1 MIMDNVTPWVSCFK
15 PVSIRDC
22 FGRVQM
28 VGCGSCP
35 ACQELK
41 RNSLSNRLALE
52 EHRSKYCSFVTL
64 TYDETYLPIVDV
76 SRLFS
81 AFDGEVVDLQQN
93 YDFNEDF
100 STPSVV
106 NTEEL
111 RKSVILYNKHRAFY
125 KSNYSVN
132 QNVTYEDNQVA
143 VLVNRHLQLFIKRFR
158 KYVSKHYNEKIRYY
172 AIGEYG
178 TQSLRPHWHILF
190 FYSSSQLARDF
201 ENVQQFGTKSRPI
214 QTPVFLRS
222 LWKFGHIDSKQTDG
236 KAYFYVSSYV
246 NKPADFPYVLELL
259 APQRAF
265 HSNFLGEI
273 SSKEDI
279 KKSFQERDFEHI
291 GQVNLISWS
300 GEQYTYSVRRSLVC
314 RLLPRYSFAAFE
326 DDRIVFRKLTI
337 FADSFIKSRYEQLG
351 SVLNLATHI
360 FYTWYFN
367 KVNEYSSLASLCAPQ
382 CLACLHSDLKLLSP
396 LCSLLY
402 ASKRFVSAADSLGFG
417 LRDYYDIY
425 KSYYNWLDYSRLTD
439 YLSNC
444 ELDSNFASAY
454 YDSIIDFDGFSASS
468 IDFINWSCSVK
479 NKFRSRIKHRQIADR
494 YKFNI

>member
-1 MIMDNVTPWVSCFK
+1 MGDVTPWVSCFK
-15 PVSIRDC
+15 PVNITDC
-22 FGRVQM
+22 FGRVQQ

-64 TYDETYLPIVDV
+64 TYDELYLPIIDV

-111 RKSVILYNKHRAFY
+111 RNSIILYNKHRAFY
-125 KSNYSVN
+125 KANFSVN
-132 QNVTYEDNQVA
+132 TNVTYEDNQVA

-158 KYVSKHYNEKIRYY
+158 KYVSQKYNEKIRYY

-178 TQSLRPHWHILF
+178 VQSLRPHWHILF

-201 ENVQQFGTKSRPI
+201 ENVVQLGTKSRPI
-214 QTPVFLRS
+214 QTPLFLRT

-246 NKPADFPYVLELL
+246 NKPSNFPYVLELL

-265 HSNFLGEI
+265 HSNFLGEVFE
-273 SSKEDI
+273 KKDI
-279 KKSFQERDFEHI
+279 KKSFQAREFSNL
-291 GQVNLISWS
+291 GQINVTSWS
-300 GEQYTYSVRRSLVC
+300 GEQYTYSTRRSIVG
-314 RLLPRYSFAAFE
+314 RLLPRYSFSACE
-326 DDRIVFRKLTI
+326 DDRIVFRKLTL
-337 FADSFIKSRYEQLG
+337 FADNFVSRKYEQLG
-351 SVLNLATHI
+351 SVLNLASCI
-360 FYTWYFN
+360 FNAWYF
-367 KVNEYSSLASLCAPQ
+367 KKDNEFASLASLFAQQ
-382 CLACLHSDLKLLSP
+382 CLACLHSDLNLLSP
-396 LCSLLY
+396 LCSVLY
-402 ASKRFVSAADSLGFG
+402 ASKRFVSAADFLDFG

-425 KSYYNWLDYSRLTD
+425 KSYYNWLDYSRLVD
-439 YLSNC
+439 NLSLC
-444 ELDSNFASAY
+444 QLDSCFASAY
-454 YDSIIDFDGFSASS
+454 YDSIIDFDTFSASS
-468 IDFINWSCSVK
+468 IDFMNWSLSVK

>member
-1 MIMDNVTPWVSCFK
+1 MNNVTPWVSCFK

-22 FGRVQM
+22 LGRVQM

-52 EHRSKYCSFVTL
+52 EHKAKYCSFVTL
-64 TYDETYLPIVDV
+64 TYDEAHLPIVDV

-81 AFDGEVVDLQQN
+81 ASDGEVVDLQQN
-93 YDFNEDF
+93 HDFNEDF
-100 STPSVV
+100 STPTVV

-111 RKSVILYNKHRAFY
+111 RNSVNLYNKHRAFY
-125 KSNYSVN
+125 KANYSVN
-132 QNVTYEDNQVA
+132 SNVTYEDNQVA
-143 VLVNRHLQLFIKRFR
+143 VLVNRHLQLFVKRFR
-158 KYVSKHYNEKIRYY
+158 KYVSKKYNEKIRYY

-265 HSNFLGEI
+265 HSNYLGEI
-273 SSKEDI
+273 STKEDI
-279 KKSFQERDFEHI
+279 KKSFRERDFEHI
-291 GQVNLISWS
+291 GQVNVISWS
-300 GEQYTYSVRRSLVC
+300 GEQYTYSVRRSLIG
-314 RLLPRYSFAAFE
+314 RLLPRYSFSACE
-326 DDRIVFRKLTI
+326 DDRIVFRKLTL
-337 FADSFIKSRYEQLG
+337 FADNFVKFRYEQLG

-360 FYTWYFN
+360 FNAWYFN
-367 KVNEYSSLASLCAPQ
+367 KDNEYAPLASLCASQ

-396 LCSLLY
+396 LCSVLY

-417 LRDYYDIY
+417 MRDYYDIY
-425 KSYYNWLDYSRLTD
+425 KSYYRWLDYSRLVD
-439 YLSNC
+439 NLSLC
-444 ELDSNFASAY
+444 ELDSSYSSAY
-454 YDSIIDFDGFSASS
+454 YDSILDFDTFSSTS
-468 IDFINWSCSVK
+468 IDFINWSSSVK

>member
-1 MIMDNVTPWVSCFK
+1 MNNVTPWLSCFK
-15 PVSIRDC
+15 PVNIRDC
-22 FGRVQM
+22 FGREQL

-64 TYDETYLPIVDV
+64 TYDETHLPIVDV

-81 AFDGEVVDLQQN
+81 ASDGEVVDLQQN

-100 STPSVV
+100 STPTVV

-111 RKSVILYNKHRAFY
+111 RDSVISYNKHRDFY
-125 KSNYSVN
+125 KVNFSVN
-132 QNVTYEDNQVA
+132 RNVTYENNQVA

-158 KYVSKHYNEKIRYY
+158 KYVSSKYNQTIRYY

-201 ENVQQFGTKSRPI
+201 ENVQQFGTASRPI
-214 QTPVFLRS
+214 QTPVFLRT

-246 NKPADFPYVLELL
+246 NKPADFPYVLEIL

-265 HSNFLGEI
+265 HSNYLGEI

-279 KKSFQERDFEHI
+279 KKSFQERDFQHI
-291 GQVNLISWS
+291 GQVNVISWS
-300 GEQYTYSVRRSLVC
+300 GEQYTYSVRRSLVG
-314 RLLPRYSFAAFE
+314 RLLPRYSFSACE
-326 DDRIVFRKLTI
+326 DDRIVFRKLTL
-337 FADSFIKSRYEQLG
+337 FADNFVKSRYEQLG

-360 FYTWYFN
+360 FNAWYFN
-367 KVNEYSSLASLCAPQ
+367 KDNEYASLASLFAPQ
-382 CLACLHSDLKLLSP
+382 CLACLHSDLNLLSP
-396 LCSLLY
+396 LCSVLY
-402 ASKRFVSAADSLGFG
+402 ASKRFVSAAYSFGFG
-417 LRDYYDIY
+417 LRDYFDIY
-425 KSYYNWLDYSRLTD
+425 KSYYHWLDYSRLVD
-439 YLSNC
+439 NLLMC
-444 ELDSNFASAY
+444 ELDSYFATAY
-454 YDSIIDFDGFSASS
+454 YDSIIDFDTFSATS
-468 IDFINWSCSVK
+468 IDFMNWSSSVK

>member
-1 MIMDNVTPWVSCFK
+1 MNNVTPWVSCFK

-41 RNSLSNRLALE
+41 RNSLSNCLALE
-52 EHRSKYCSFVTL
+52 EHRSKFCSFVTL
-64 TYDETYLPIVDV
+64 TYDEAHLPIVDV

-100 STPSVV
+100 STPTVV

-111 RKSVILYNKHRAFY
+111 RNSVILYNKHRSFY
-125 KSNYSVN
+125 KANFSVN
-132 QNVTYEDNQVA
+132 RNVTYEDNQVA

-158 KYVSKHYNEKIRYY
+158 KYVSKKYNEKIRYY

-201 ENVQQFGTKSRPI
+201 ENVQQFGTASRPI
-214 QTPVFLRS
+214 QTPLFLRS

-265 HSNFLGEI
+265 HSNYLGEV

-279 KKSFQERDFEHI
+279 KKSFQERDFLHI
-291 GQVNLISWS
+291 GQVNVISWS
-300 GEQYTYSVRRSLVC
+300 GEQYTYSVRRSLVG
-314 RLLPRYSFAAFE
+314 RLLPRYSFSACE
-326 DDRIVFRKLTI
+326 NDRVVFRKLTL
-337 FADSFIKSRYEQLG
+337 FADNFVKSRYEHLG

-360 FYTWYFN
+360 FNAWYFN
-367 KVNEYSSLASLCAPQ
+367 KNNEYASLASLCAPQ
-382 CLACLHSDLKLLSP
+382 CLACLHSDLNLLSP
-396 LCSLLY
+396 LCSVLY
-402 ASKRFVSAADSLGFG
+402 ASKRFVSAADSFGFG

-439 YLSNC
+439 NLSLC
-444 ELDSNFASAY
+444 EMDSNFAYAY
-454 YDSIIDFDGFSASS
+454 YDSIIDFDSFSATS
-468 IDFINWSCSVK
+468 IDFFNWSISVQ

>member
-1 MIMDNVTPWVSCFK
+1 MDNVTPWVSCFK

-22 FGRVQM
+22 FGRSQM

-52 EHRSKYCSFVTL
+52 EQRSQFCSFVTL
-64 TYDETYLPIVDV
+64 TYDEAHLPIVDV

-81 AFDGEVVDLQQN
+81 ASDGEVVDLQQN

-100 STPSVV
+100 STPTVV

-111 RKSVILYNKHRAFY
+111 RNSVILYNKHRAFY
-125 KSNYSVN
+125 KSNFSVN
-132 QNVTYEDNQVA
+132 RNVTYEDNQVA

-158 KYVSKHYNEKIRYY
+158 KYVSKNYNEKIRYY

-178 TQSLRPHWHILF
+178 TQSFRPHWHILF
-190 FYSSSQLARDF
+190 FHSSSQLARDF
-201 ENVQQFGTKSRPI
+201 ENVQQFGTDSRPI

-246 NKPADFPYVLELL
+246 NKPSDFPFVLELL
-259 APQRAF
+259 APQRSF
-265 HSNFLGEI
+265 HSNYLGEI

-279 KKSFQERDFEHI
+279 KKSFQERDYEHI
-291 GQVNLISWS
+291 GQVKLISWC
-300 GEQYTYSVRRSLVC
+300 GEQYTYSVRRSLVG
-314 RLLPRYSFAAFE
+314 RLLPRFSFSACE
-326 DDRIVFRKLTI
+326 DDRIVFRKLTL
-337 FADSFIKSRYEQLG
+337 FADTFVKLKYERLG
-351 SVLNLATHI
+351 SVLNLAYHI
-360 FYTWYFN
+360 FNAWYFN
-367 KVNEYSSLASLCAPQ
+367 KDNEYSSLASLCSIQ
-382 CLACLHSDLKLLSP
+382 CQACLHSDLKLLSP
-396 LCSLLY
+396 LCSVLY
-402 ASKRFVSAADSLGFG
+402 ASKRFVSAAVSLGFG
-417 LRDYYDIY
+417 LRDYYDVY
-425 KSYYNWLDYSRLTD
+425 KSYYHWLNYSRLTD
-439 YLSNC
+439 TLSRC

-454 YDSIIDFDGFSASS
+454 YLSITDFDTLSATS
-468 IDFINWSCSVK
+468 IDFINWSNSVK

>member
-1 MIMDNVTPWVSCFK
+1 MNDVTPWVSCFK

-64 TYDETYLPIVDV
+64 TYDESHLPIVDV
-76 SRLFS
+76 SPLFS
-81 AFDGEVVDLQQN
+81 AFDGEVVDLLQN
-93 YDFNEDF
+93 HDFNEDF
-100 STPSVV
+100 STPTVV

-111 RKSVILYNKHRAFY
+111 RNSVILYNKHRAFY
-125 KSNYSVN
+125 KANFSVN
-132 QNVTYEDNQVA
+132 RNVTYEDNQVA

-201 ENVQQFGTKSRPI
+201 ENVQQFGTESRPI

-259 APQRAF
+259 APQRSF
-265 HSNFLGEI
+265 HSNYLGEV

-300 GEQYTYSVRRSLVC
+300 GEQYTYSVRRSLIG
-314 RLLPRYSFAAFE
+314 RLLPRYSFSACE
-326 DDRIVFRKLTI
+326 DDGIIFRKLTL
-337 FADSFIKSRYEQLG
+337 FADNFVKSRYEQLG

-360 FYTWYFN
+360 FNAWYFN
-367 KVNEYSSLASLCAPQ
+367 KDNEYSSLASLCAPQ
-382 CLACLHSDLKLLSP
+382 CLACLHSDLNLLSP
-396 LCSLLY
+396 LCSVLY
-402 ASKRFVSAADSLGFG
+402 ASKRFVSAADSLCFG
-417 LRDYYDIY
+417 LRDYYDIH

-439 YLSNC
+439 ILSLC
-444 ELDSNFASAY
+444 EIDSNFASAY
-454 YDSIIDFDGFSASS
+454 YDSIIDFDTFSATS
-468 IDFINWSCSVK
+468 IDFMNWSSTVK

>member
-1 MIMDNVTPWVSCFK
+1 MNNVTPWVSCFK

-35 ACQELK
+35 ACQDIK

-64 TYDETYLPIVDV
+64 TYDEAHLPIVDV

-81 AFDGEVVDLQQN
+81 AFDGEVVGLQQN

-100 STPSVV
+100 STPTVV

-111 RKSVILYNKHRAFY
+111 RNSVILYNKHRTFY
-125 KSNYSVN
+125 KVNFSVN
-132 QNVTYEDNQVA
+132 RNVTYEDNQVA

-158 KYVSKHYNEKIRYY
+158 KYVFKHYNEKIRYY

-201 ENVQQFGTKSRPI
+201 GNVQQFGTESRPI
-214 QTPVFLRS
+214 QTPIFLCS

-265 HSNFLGEI
+265 HSNYLGEI
-273 SSKEDI
+273 SSQEDV
-279 KKSFQERDFEHI
+279 KKSFRERDFDHI
-291 GQVNLISWS
+291 GQVNVISWS
-300 GEQYTYSVRRSLVC
+300 GEQYTYSVRRSLIG
-314 RLLPRYSFAAFE
+314 RLLPRYSFSACE
-326 DDRIVFRKLTI
+326 DDRIVLRKLTL
-337 FADSFIKSRYEQLG
+337 FADSVVKSRYEQLG
-351 SVLNLATHI
+351 SLLNLATHI
-360 FYTWYFN
+360 FNAWYFN
-367 KVNEYSSLASLCAPQ
+367 KDNEYASLASLCAPQ

-396 LCSLLY
+396 LCSVLY

-417 LRDYYDIY
+417 LRDYFDIY
-425 KSYYNWLDYSRLTD
+425 KSYYHWLDYSRLVD
-439 YLSNC
+439 NLSLC
-444 ELDSNFASAY
+444 ALDSHFASAY
-454 YDSIIDFDGFSASS
+454 YDSIIDFDAFSATS
-468 IDFINWSCSVK
+468 IDFKNWSSSVI